1 MEEGSPEMGVA
12 DGVPGVVPANLE
24 KLLGFGRSFSFWPL
38 LFGLACCSIEMMATA
53 GPRYDLSRFG
63 MEAMRASPRQADGMI
78 VPGWCTV
85 KMAPRVV
92 RLYEQIPDPKWVLAM
107 GSCAISG
114 NIWNTYH
121 VVQGIDALI
130 PVDVYVPGCPPRPE
144 ALWDG
149 LEMLRERIKQ
159 SRHAY
164 DGLQRIPVRTSR
176 SMRAQMS
183 RARNWQ
189 QNSASIRAGLWSST
203 G

>member
-85 KMAPRVV
+85 KMAPRGV
-92 RLYEQIPDPKWVLAM
+92 RLYEQIPDP
-107 GSCAISG
+107 SCGLVPYPAASG
-114 NIWNTYH
+114 
-121 VVQGIDALI
+121 I
-130 PVDVYVPGCPPRPE
+130 PTMWCR
-144 ALWDG
+144 G
-149 LEMLRERIKQ
+149 LMPWARW
-159 SRHAY
+159 AC
-164 DGLQRIPVRTSR
+164 
-176 SMRAQMS
+176 MS
-183 RARNWQ
+183 RGVLPVLRL
-189 QNSASIRAGLWSST
+189 AGT
-203 G
+203 GWRC

>member
-85 KMAPRVV
+85 KMAPR
-92 RLYEQIPDPKWVLAM
+92 
-107 GSCAISG
+107 
-114 NIWNTYH
+114 
-121 VVQGIDALI
+121 
-130 PVDVYVPGCPPRPE
+130 
-144 ALWDG
+144 DG

-164 DGLQRIPVRTSR
+164 DGLQRIP
-176 SMRAQMS
+176 
-183 RARNWQ
+183 ARE
-189 QNSASIRAGLWSST
+189 IVGE
-203 G
+203 